1 MEKSRLIL
9 PGGSM
14 VKKRELKLIIA
25 IALWW
30 TVIDFILF
38 ILRKESSVIPL
49 KAEESGMYSAGALL
63 LRELNV
69 VLFSLMIGFLL
80 VSVLKRILREY
91 SLWVNLLLKTLLL
104 VIAAIL
110 MNLFIYVSYKTLIAG
125 QSIPFALNNFAENT
139 LRPGWL
145 LPKMTEWTIL
155 FILTLLALEINDKYS
170 RGVFF
175 AIMMGKYLQPKEEK
189 RILLFVD
196 LRNSTPIAEKLG
208 HKEYF
213 QFIRDFIYC
222 MSAGVMEH
230 DGRIYQYVGD
240 ELVAWWPG
248 TAENAKKAV
257 SSLIES
263 RKVLNKNTELFKRKY
278 DIIPEYKAG
287 MHIGNVMVGQVGIAK
302 KELLMSGDTI
312 NTASRIRSACTD
324 LNQKFLMSKDM
335 SDLLDLKDWQ
345 SESMGIPDLK
355 GKNQDLE
362 LFALKI

>member
-1 MEKSRLIL
+1 
-9 PGGSM
+9 M
-14 VKKRELKLIIA
+14 VRKRELKLIIA

-30 TVIDFILF
+30 TVIDFLLF
-38 ILRKESSVIPL
+38 VLRMKSGLMAL
-49 KAEESGMYSAGALL
+49 KIEEKGMYTANALL
-63 LRELNV
+63 LREVNV
-69 VLFSLMIGFLL
+69 LLFSFVIGFLL
-80 VSVLKRILREY
+80 VSVLRRFLRNY
-91 SLWVNLLLKTLLL
+91 SLWVNLLLKTVLL
-104 VIAAIL
+104 VVAAMV
-110 MNLFIYVSYKTLIAG
+110 MNFFIYVSYKVLIAG
-125 QSIPFALNNFAENT
+125 QSVPLALSNFTENT
-139 LRPGWL
+139 FRPGWL
-145 LPKMTEWTIL
+145 FPKMIEWTML
-155 FILTLLALEINDKYS
+155 FLFTLLALEINEKYS
-170 RGVFF
+170 RGAFVD
-175 AIMMGKYLQPKEEK
+175 IMMGKYLQPREEK

-196 LRNSTPIAEKLG
+196 LKNYTPIAEKLG

-240 ELVAWWPG
+240 EMVAWWPG
-248 TAENAKKAV
+248 TAANAKKAV
-257 SSLIES
+257 KSLIES

-324 LNQKFLMSKDM
+324 LNQKFLLSKEM
-335 SDLLDLKDWQ
+335 SDILDLKDWQ
-345 SESMGIPDLK
+345 SESMGTVDLK
-355 GKNQDLE
+355 GKNNDLE